1 MKLGYIYTYL
11 LTDLTGC
18 LLVYRVGDKLRTIA
32 FDAVYGLKDV
42 HLMFTVET
50 VPRRVETVP
59 RVTVETVPRGA
70 DDTVDATSTHTVSV
84 SRRQIHFNNVRI
96 FTAVSSADKS
106 AVRMLMNVN
115 I

>member
-1 MKLGYIYTYL
+1 L
-11 LTDLTGC
+11 
-18 LLVYRVGDKLRTIA
+18 YRVADKLRTIA

-50 VPRRVETVP
+50 VPRRVETIP

-70 DDTVDATSTHTVSV
+70 DDTVDATPTHTVSV

-96 FTAVSSADKS
+96 FTAVRSANKF
-106 AVRMLMNVN
+106 VILMLMNVN